1 VATRWRVVNSYE
13 HLVLGNCQAFTGRS
27 VYLTFN
33 WPTAHQ
39 QKLELNEKKTERRFF
54 TQDAA
59 GLLQCTDEHGK
70 PAPLQYLGLE
80 FTGQIIQL
88 RSSSLARHHQR
99 MRRGVRKAVCM
110 AKGRKG
116 QQGGKVFKRALYRKF
131 SHLGKFNFVKYAKRA
146 YHITGS
152 SAILKT
158 GAGQR

>member
-1 VATRWRVVNSYE
+1 MLLVVQPGHE
-13 HLVLGNCQAFTGRS
+13 GAAEEAVRHELGE
-27 VYLTFN
+27 L
-33 WPTAHQ
+33 
-39 QKLELNEKKTERRFF
+39 KLELNEKKTERRFF